1 MRAGVNA
8 WNLNDYVNFP
18 DAAAGGAD
26 DYAKGAC
33 GVKYSYTVELRDTGL
48 HGFVAPTSYIIPAG
62 EETFAGLKAF
72 ATELVHYE
80 HL

>member
-1 MRAGVNA
+1 MMTS
-8 WNLNDYVNFP
+8 LNFP

-62 EETFAGLKAF
+62 EETFAGFKAF

-80 HL
+80 HLLK